1 VHILY
6 QFAVSGGLFILT
18 LAFGFWLSHL
28 GKPYNGIL
36 FNVHKLIALGAVVV
50 TAIQMVKLLRG
61 METQA
66 LVIVLLVG
74 VALCVIALFASGAL
88 MSAGKLEYNLMLAIH
103 RVAPFVLVVGLGL
116 VIVLL
121 KSSSS

>member
-1 VHILY
+1 MHILY
-6 QFAVSGGLFILT
+6 HFTVPGGLFILT

-36 FNVHKLIALGAVVV
+36 FNIHKLIALGAVVV
-50 TAIQMVKLLRG
+50 MAIQMVKLLRG

-66 LVIVLLVG
+66 LVIVLLV
-74 VALCVIALFASGAL
+74 VAALCVISLFVSGAL
-88 MSAGKLEYNLMLAIH
+88 MSAGKLEYNLMLTIH

-116 VIVLL
+116 VALFI
-121 KSSSS
+121 KNSP

>member
-1 VHILY
+1 
-6 QFAVSGGLFILT
+6 
-18 LAFGFWLSHL
+18 
-28 GKPYNGIL
+28 
-36 FNVHKLIALGAVVV
+36 
-50 TAIQMVKLLRG
+50 